1 MAHEKLIE
9 LTAQT
14 FEQEVL
20 HSDIPVMVDF
30 WAPWC
35 GPCRM
40 VVPIMEQLADEYDGK
55 AKICALNVDEAGDIA
70 SSYRVMSVPTLI
82 FFRDGEQVKREA
94 GPKTKE
100 ELSEIINSL

>member
-40 VVPIMEQLADEYDGK
+40 VSPVVDEIAQENPQIKVGK
-55 AKICALNVDEAGDIA
+55 INVDEQSQLAAAFQI
-70 SSYRVMSVPTLI
+70 MSIPTLI
-82 FFRDGEQVKREA
+82 ALNQGKIIGTAVGVR
-94 GPKTKE
+94 PKADILKLVE
-100 ELSEIINSL
+100 G